1 MKNIIPSFRD
11 SLFSKNTDILIDI
24 SEYTIDNLIKSSDTL
39 TDFPIIKTIASVLK
53 GAYNIYDR
61 NLLKNTLVFIQE
73 LNSGTIDEEKYIAY
87 KATLEHNPNKC
98 EKELGRVILILNNI
112 IDVSKSKML
121 ARLFK
126 AYINKV
132 LTWEEFCE
140 YSEIVNRIFL
150 EDIELLIKINEGE
163 VTFINE
169 DDKEKYRIHRLNS
182 IGVIDIGIDW
192 ITVAILNGS
201 NKLKQLVTIN
211 DVGKKFLE
219 IVLDFDYQ
227 NIIRLKDN

>member
-73 LNSGTIDEEKYIAY
+73 LNSGIIDEEKYIAY
-87 KATLEHNPNKC
+87 KTTIEHNPNKC

-126 AYINKV
+126 AYINKI

-150 EDIELLIKINEGE
+150 KDIALLKKINDGE
-163 VTFINE
+163 VTCINE

-182 IGVIDIGIDW
+182 IGVIEISIDKV
-192 ITVAILNGS
+192 TVAIINGS
-201 NKLKQLVTIN
+201 IKPKQLIAIS
-211 DVGKKFLE
+211 DVGNKFLK
-219 IVLDFDYQ
+219 IVLDS
-227 NIIRLKDN
+227 N

>member
-73 LNSGTIDEEKYIAY
+73 LNSGIIDEEKYIAY
-87 KATLEHNPNKC
+87 KTTIEHNPNKC

-126 AYINKV
+126 AYINKI

-150 EDIELLIKINEGE
+150 EDIALLKKINDGE
-163 VTFINE
+163 VTCINE

-182 IGVIDIGIDW
+182 IGVIEISIDKM
-192 ITVAILNGS
+192 TVAIINGS
-201 NKLKQLVTIN
+201 IKPKQLIAIS
-211 DVGKKFLE
+211 DVGNKFLK
-219 IVLDFDYQ
+219 IVLDS
-227 NIIRLKDN
+227 N

>member
-11 SLFSKNTDILIDI
+11 SLFSKNTDIL
-24 SEYTIDNLIKSSDTL
+24 

-53 GAYNIYDR
+53 EAYNIYDR
-61 NLLKNTLVFIQE
+61 NLLKNTLIFIQE

-87 KATLEHNPNKC
+87 KTTLEHNPNKC

-121 ARLFK
+121 SRLFK

-150 EDIELLIKINEGE
+150 EDIALLKKINDGE
-163 VTFINE
+163 VTFIDE

-182 IGVIDIGIDW
+182 IGVIEISIDKM
-192 ITVAILNGS
+192 TVAIINGS
-201 NKLKQLVTIN
+201 MKPKQLVTIS
-211 DVGKKFLE
+211 DVGNKFLK
-219 IVLDFDYQ
+219 IVLDS
-227 NIIRLKDN
+227 N

>member
-1 MKNIIPSFRD
+1 M
-11 SLFSKNTDILIDI
+11 IDI

-87 KATLEHNPNKC
+87 KTTLEHNPNKC
-98 EKELGRVILILNNI
+98 EKELGRVILVLNNI

-121 ARLFK
+121 SRLFK

-150 EDIELLIKINEGE
+150 EDIALLKKINDGE
-163 VTFINE
+163 VTFIDE

-182 IGVIDIGIDW
+182 IGVIEISIDKM
-192 ITVAILNGS
+192 TVAIINGS
-201 NKLKQLVTIN
+201 MKPKQLVTIS
-211 DVGKKFLE
+211 DVGNKFLK
-219 IVLDFDYQ
+219 IVLDS
-227 NIIRLKDN
+227 N

>member
-11 SLFSKNTDILIDI
+11 SLFSENTDILIDI
-24 SEYTIDNLIKSSDTL
+24 SEYTIDNLIKVSETL

-61 NLLKNTLVFIQE
+61 NLLKNTLIFIQE
-73 LNSGTIDEEKYIAY
+73 LNSGEIDKDRYIAY
-87 KATLEHNPNKC
+87 KTSLEHKPNKC
-98 EKELGRVILILNNI
+98 EKELGRVVLILNNI

-121 ARLFK
+121 ARLYK
-126 AYINKV
+126 AYINKK
-132 LTWEEFCE
+132 LTWEEFRE

-150 EDIELLIKINEGE
+150 EDIELLRKINDGK

-182 IGVIDIGIDW
+182 IGVIEIGIDW

-201 NKLKQLVTIN
+201 SKLKQLVTIN

-219 IVLDFDYQ
+219 IVLDSNQQ
-227 NIIRLKDN
+227 NIILSKNS

>member
-1 MKNIIPSFRD
+1 MKNIIPSFRN

-24 SEYTIDNLIKSSDTL
+24 SEYTIDNLIKSSDAL

-87 KATLEHNPNKC
+87 KTTLEHNPNKC

-150 EDIELLIKINEGE
+150 EDIELLIKINDGE

-169 DDKEKYRIHRLNS
+169 DDREKYRIHRLNS

-192 ITVAILNGS
+192 ITVAILNGT

-211 DVGKKFLE
+211 DAGKKFLE
-219 IVLDFDYQ
+219 IVLHF
-227 NIIRLKDN
+227 N

>member
-126 AYINKV
+126 AYINKI

-150 EDIELLIKINEGE
+150 EDIALLKKINDGE
-163 VTFINE
+163 VTCINE

-182 IGVIDIGIDW
+182 IGVIEISIDKV
-192 ITVAILNGS
+192 TVAIINGS
-201 NKLKQLVTIN
+201 IKPKQLVAIS
-211 DVGKKFLE
+211 DVGNKFLK
-219 IVLDFDYQ
+219 IVLDS
-227 NIIRLKDN
+227 N

>member
-24 SEYTIDNLIKSSDTL
+24 SEYTIDSLIKSSDTL
-39 TDFPIIKTIASVLK
+39 TDFPVIKTIASALK

-201 NKLKQLVTIN
+201 NKPKQLVTIN

-219 IVLDFDYQ
+219 IVLDFD
-227 NIIRLKDN
+227 

>member
-11 SLFSKNTDILIDI
+11 SLFSKNTGILIDI

-73 LNSGTIDEEKYIAY
+73 LNSGIIDEEKYIAY
-87 KATLEHNPNKC
+87 KTTIEHNPNKC

-126 AYINKV
+126 AYINKI

-150 EDIELLIKINEGE
+150 EDIALLKKINDGE
-163 VTFINE
+163 VTCINE

-182 IGVIDIGIDW
+182 IGVIEISIDKV
-192 ITVAILNGS
+192 TVAIINGS
-201 NKLKQLVTIN
+201 IKPKQLVAIS
-211 DVGKKFLE
+211 DVGNKFLK
-219 IVLDFDYQ
+219 IVLDS
-227 NIIRLKDN
+227 N

>member
-24 SEYTIDNLIKSSDTL
+24 SEYTIDSLIKSSDTL
-39 TDFPIIKTIASVLK
+39 TDFPVIKTIASALK

-73 LNSGTIDEEKYIAY
+73 LNSGIIDEEKYIAY
-87 KATLEHNPNKC
+87 KTTIEHNPNKC

-126 AYINKV
+126 AYINKI

-150 EDIELLIKINEGE
+150 EDIALLKKINDGE
-163 VTFINE
+163 VTCINE

-182 IGVIDIGIDW
+182 IGVIEISIDKM
-192 ITVAILNGS
+192 TVAIINGS
-201 NKLKQLVTIN
+201 MKPKQLVTIS
-211 DVGKKFLE
+211 DVGNKFLK
-219 IVLDFDYQ
+219 IVLDS
-227 NIIRLKDN
+227 N

>member
-1 MKNIIPSFRD
+1 MKNIIPSFKD

-87 KATLEHNPNKC
+87 KSTLEHNPNKC

-112 IDVSKSKML
+112 IDVSKSRML

-150 EDIELLIKINEGE
+150 EDITLLKKINDGE

-169 DDKEKYRIHRLNS
+169 EYKEKYRIHRLNS
-182 IGVIDIGIDW
+182 IGVIEISIDKISVGI
-192 ITVAILNGS
+192 INGS
-201 NKLKQLVTIN
+201 RKPKQLVAISDIGN
-211 DVGKKFLE
+211 EFLK
-219 IVLDFDYQ
+219 IVLDV
-227 NIIRLKDN
+227 N

>member
-87 KATLEHNPNKC
+87 KTTLEHNPNKC

-121 ARLFK
+121 SRLFK

-150 EDIELLIKINEGE
+150 EDIALLKKINDGE
-163 VTFINE
+163 VTFIDE

-182 IGVIDIGIDW
+182 IGVIEISIDKM
-192 ITVAILNGS
+192 TVAIINGS
-201 NKLKQLVTIN
+201 MKPKQLVTIS
-211 DVGKKFLE
+211 DVGNKFLK
-219 IVLDFDYQ
+219 IVLDS
-227 NIIRLKDN
+227 N

>member
-87 KATLEHNPNKC
+87 KTTLEHNPNKC

-121 ARLFK
+121 SRLFK

-132 LTWEEFCE
+132 LYCEEFCE

-150 EDIELLIKINEGE
+150 EDIALLKKINDGE
-163 VTFINE
+163 VTFIDE

-182 IGVIDIGIDW
+182 IGVIEISIDKM
-192 ITVAILNGS
+192 TVAIINGS
-201 NKLKQLVTIN
+201 MKPKQLVTIS
-211 DVGKKFLE
+211 DVGNKFLK
-219 IVLDFDYQ
+219 IVLDS
-227 NIIRLKDN
+227 N

>member
-73 LNSGTIDEEKYIAY
+73 LNSGIIDEEKYISY
-87 KATLEHNPNKC
+87 KTTIEHNPNKC

-126 AYINKV
+126 AYINKI

-150 EDIELLIKINEGE
+150 EDIALLKKINDGE
-163 VTFINE
+163 VTCINE

-182 IGVIDIGIDW
+182 IGVIEISIDKV
-192 ITVAILNGS
+192 TVAIINGS
-201 NKLKQLVTIN
+201 IKPKQLIAIS
-211 DVGKKFLE
+211 DVGNKFLK
-219 IVLDFDYQ
+219 IVLDS
-227 NIIRLKDN
+227 N

>member
-1 MKNIIPSFRD
+1 M
-11 SLFSKNTDILIDI
+11 IDI

-61 NLLKNTLVFIQE
+61 NLLKNTLIFIQE

-87 KATLEHNPNKC
+87 KTTLEHNPNKC

-121 ARLFK
+121 SRLFK

-150 EDIELLIKINEGE
+150 EDIALLKKINDGE
-163 VTFINE
+163 VTFIDE

-182 IGVIDIGIDW
+182 IGVIEISIDKM
-192 ITVAILNGS
+192 TVAIINGS
-201 NKLKQLVTIN
+201 MKPKQLVTIS
-211 DVGKKFLE
+211 DVGNKFLK
-219 IVLDFDYQ
+219 IVLDS
-227 NIIRLKDN
+227 N

>member
-1 MKNIIPSFRD
+1 MKNIIPSFKD
-11 SLFSKNTDILIDI
+11 SLFSKNTDI
-24 SEYTIDNLIKSSDTL
+24 L

-61 NLLKNTLVFIQE
+61 NLLKNTLIFIKE

-87 KATLEHNPNKC
+87 KTTLEHNPNKC

-121 ARLFK
+121 SRLFK

-150 EDIELLIKINEGE
+150 EDIALLKKINDGE
-163 VTFINE
+163 VTFIDE

-182 IGVIDIGIDW
+182 IGVIEISIDKM
-192 ITVAILNGS
+192 TVAIINGS
-201 NKLKQLVTIN
+201 MKPKQLVTIS
-211 DVGKKFLE
+211 DVGNKFLK
-219 IVLDFDYQ
+219 IVLDS
-227 NIIRLKDN
+227 N

>member
-24 SEYTIDNLIKSSDTL
+24 SEYTIDNFIKSSDTL
-39 TDFPIIKTIASVLK
+39 TDFPIIKTIVSVLK

-73 LNSGTIDEEKYIAY
+73 LNSGIIDEEKYIAY
-87 KATLEHNPNKC
+87 KTTIEHNPNKC

-126 AYINKV
+126 AYINKI

-150 EDIELLIKINEGE
+150 EDIALLKKINDGE
-163 VTFINE
+163 VTCINE

-182 IGVIDIGIDW
+182 IGVIEISIDKV
-192 ITVAILNGS
+192 TVAIINGS
-201 NKLKQLVTIN
+201 IKPKQLIAIS
-211 DVGKKFLE
+211 DVGNKFLK
-219 IVLDFDYQ
+219 IVLDS
-227 NIIRLKDN
+227 N

>member
-182 IGVIDIGIDW
+182 IGVIDIDW

>member
-87 KATLEHNPNKC
+87 KTTIEHNPNKC

-126 AYINKV
+126 AYINKI

-150 EDIELLIKINEGE
+150 EDIALLKKINDGE
-163 VTFINE
+163 VTCINE

-182 IGVIDIGIDW
+182 IGVIEISIDKV
-192 ITVAILNGS
+192 TVAIINGS
-201 NKLKQLVTIN
+201 IKPKQLIAIS
-211 DVGKKFLE
+211 DVGNKFLK
-219 IVLDFDYQ
+219 IVLDS
-227 NIIRLKDN
+227 N

>member
-87 KATLEHNPNKC
+87 KTTLEHNPNKC

-121 ARLFK
+121 SRLFK

-150 EDIELLIKINEGE
+150 EDIALLKKINDGE
-163 VTFINE
+163 VTFIDE

-182 IGVIDIGIDW
+182 IGVIEISIDKM
-192 ITVAILNGS
+192 TVAIINGS
-201 NKLKQLVTIN
+201 MKPKQLLTIS
-211 DVGKKFLE
+211 DVGNKFLK
-219 IVLDFDYQ
+219 IVLDS
-227 NIIRLKDN
+227 N

>member
-73 LNSGTIDEEKYIAY
+73 LNSGIIDEEKYIAY
-87 KATLEHNPNKC
+87 KTTIEHNPNKC

-126 AYINKV
+126 AYINKI

-150 EDIELLIKINEGE
+150 EDIALLKKINDGE
-163 VTFINE
+163 VTCINE
-169 DDKEKYRIHRLNS
+169 DDKEKYRIHRLSS
-182 IGVIDIGIDW
+182 IGVIEISIDKV
-192 ITVAILNGS
+192 TVAIINGS
-201 NKLKQLVTIN
+201 IKPKQLVAIS
-211 DVGKKFLE
+211 DVGNKFLK
-219 IVLDFDYQ
+219 IVLDS
-227 NIIRLKDN
+227 N

>member
-87 KATLEHNPNKC
+87 KTTLEHNPNKC

-121 ARLFK
+121 SRLFK

-150 EDIELLIKINEGE
+150 EDIALLKKINDGE
-163 VTFINE
+163 VTFIDE

-182 IGVIDIGIDW
+182 IGVIEISIDKV
-192 ITVAILNGS
+192 TVAIINGS
-201 NKLKQLVTIN
+201 IKPKQLIAIS
-211 DVGKKFLE
+211 DVGNKFLK
-219 IVLDFDYQ
+219 IVLDS
-227 NIIRLKDN
+227 N

>member
-73 LNSGTIDEEKYIAY
+73 LNSGIIDEEKYIAY
-87 KATLEHNPNKC
+87 KTTIEHNPNKC

-126 AYINKV
+126 AYINKI

-150 EDIELLIKINEGE
+150 EDIALLKKINDGE
-163 VTFINE
+163 VTCINE

-182 IGVIDIGIDW
+182 IGVIEISIDKV
-192 ITVAILNGS
+192 TVAIINGS
-201 NKLKQLVTIN
+201 IKPKQLIAIS
-211 DVGKKFLE
+211 DVGNKFLK
-219 IVLDFDYQ
+219 IVLDS
-227 NIIRLKDN
+227 N

>member
-1 MKNIIPSFRD
+1 MKNIIPSFKD
-11 SLFSKNTDILIDI
+11 SLFSKNTDI
-24 SEYTIDNLIKSSDTL
+24 L

-61 NLLKNTLVFIQE
+61 NLLKNTLIFIQE

-87 KATLEHNPNKC
+87 KTTLEHNPNKC
-98 EKELGRVILILNNI
+98 EKELGRVILVLNNI

-121 ARLFK
+121 SRLFK

-150 EDIELLIKINEGE
+150 EDIALLK
-163 VTFINE
+163 
-169 DDKEKYRIHRLNS
+169 KLMMEKL
-182 IGVIDIGIDW
+182 
-192 ITVAILNGS
+192 L
-201 NKLKQLVTIN
+201 L
-211 DVGKKFLE
+211 
-219 IVLDFDYQ
+219 
-227 NIIRLKDN
+227 